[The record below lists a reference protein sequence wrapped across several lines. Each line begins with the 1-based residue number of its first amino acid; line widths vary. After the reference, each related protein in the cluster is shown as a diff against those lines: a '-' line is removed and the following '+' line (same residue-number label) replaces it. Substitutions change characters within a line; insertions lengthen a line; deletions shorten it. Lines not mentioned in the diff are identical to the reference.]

1 MIRGY
6 FFWKL
11 KHSET
16 RTMGSLGKRLILD
29 LRLPWLIHA
38 FNRNTAAPAVGGSVV
53 TTAVSLRH
61 KSDVPTTVYH
71 RNDVSDCVMSRS
83 KGLDVL
89 HDPVFNKGTG
99 HSLVERERLGLR
111 GLLPPRVL
119 SMEEQIERNMLRYE
133 SGEHGPGLK
142 ADNPESSG
150 VTDDMLRKWQ
160 VLQELQDRNET
171 LFYRMLVDN
180 FVQMAPIVYTPTVG
194 HVCKNYHKLY
204 RRPRGMFFS
213 SADKGQMSTMMYNWP
228 SDDVSAIVVTD
239 GSRILGLGD
248 LGANGLG
255 IPVGK
260 LDLYVAG
267 GGFDPRNV
275 LPCVIDVGT
284 NNEELLQDPGYMGM
298 RHPRLM
304 GNEYY
309 ELIDEFVA
317 AVANRWPHAVI
328 QFEDF
333 SSNHARILLER
344 YRYSHCMFNDD
355 IQGTAAA
362 AAAGLI
368 GALQVK
374 GKPASAL
381 KEEKVVIVG
390 TGSAGVGV
398 ATMVIRMMMRHGLT
412 HQEATSRLYILDVD
426 GLVTQKRSDLED
438 AIEFLARE
446 EDGVVSSGDS
456 LLDVVQKVKPTAL
469 LGLTGAGRLFTDE
482 IISLM
487 GEATENPIIM
497 PMSNPTSRLECTHES
512 VRRICGGRAIFS
524 CGSPQPD
531 VEMDGRVY
539 RASQANNMYI
549 FPGIALGAYLS
560 KGNVVSDNMIV
571 AAAESLRDM
580 ITAEEIQNGQVY
592 PDLHDIRK
600 VSCHVAGEVI
610 KAAHEEGNVVNHAL
624 IRAIEKGDTE
634 LTRYIKS
641 NMYWPEY
648 KPLVSPRWEP

>member
-1 MIRGY
+1 MTVAHWEG
-6 FFWKL
+6 
-11 KHSET
+11 
-16 RTMGSLGKRLILD
+16 LGLTPVWGTGGVCDDQRRL
-29 LRLPWLIHA
+29 
-38 FNRNTAAPAVGGSVV
+38 
-53 TTAVSLRH
+53 
-61 KSDVPTTVYH
+61 KSDIPSYQYH
-71 RNDVSDCVMSRS
+71 RNDVSDCAKSRS
-83 KGLDVL
+83 RGLDVL

-119 SMEEQIERNMLRYE
+119 TMKEQIERNMERYN
-133 SGEHGPGLK
+133 SGSGSGLK
-142 ADNPESSG
+142 IDDPETRG
-150 VTDDMLRKWQ
+150 VTDDMLRKWT

-180 FVQMAPIVYTPTVG
+180 FVEMAPIVYTPTVG
-194 HVCKNYHKLY
+194 YICKNYHKLY

-284 NNEELLQDPGYMGM
+284 NNEELRNDPGYMGM
-298 RHPRLM
+298 KHPRLR
-304 GNEYY
+304 GDAYY
-309 ELIDEFVA
+309 ELIDEFVHA
-317 AVANRWPHAVI
+317 AANRWPHAVI

-333 SSNHARILLER
+333 SSDHARILLDR
-344 YRYSHCMFNDD
+344 YRYFHCMFNDD

-374 GKPASAL
+374 GKPASAI
-381 KEEKVVIVG
+381 KDERVVICG
-390 TGSAGVGV
+390 SGSAGVGV
-398 ATMVIRMMMRHGLT
+398 ATMVVQMMQKHGLS
-412 HQEATSRLYILDVD
+412 HDEARSRLYLFDVE
-426 GLVTQKRSDLED
+426 GLVTQSRDDLED
-438 AIEFLARE
+438 PIRYLARDADSVVHDR
-446 EDGVVSSGDS
+446 EDLFSVIK
-456 LLDVVQKVKPTAL
+456 KVKPTAL

-482 IISLM
+482 IIKTMKDSCDQ
-487 GEATENPIIM
+487 PIFM
-497 PMSNPTSRLECTHES
+497 PMSNPTSRLECTHEA
-512 VRRICGGRAIFS
+512 VRKICGGKAIFS

-531 VEMDGRVY
+531 VVVDGIKY
-539 RASQANNMYI
+539 HASQANNMYI
-549 FPGIALGAYLS
+549 FPGIALGAHLT
-560 KGNVVSDNMIV
+560 KGNIVSDKMIV

-580 ITAEEIQNGQVY
+580 ITEEEIKQGQVY
-592 PDLHDIRK
+592 PDLHDIRR
-600 VSCHVAGEVI
+600 VSCHVAAEVI
-610 KAAHEEGNVVNHAL
+610 KAAYDEGNVTNSTL
-624 IRAIEKGDTE
+624 IRALRKGDNE
-634 LTRYIKS
+634 LIRFIKA

-648 KPLVSPRWEP
+648 QPLVSPLNH